1 VGIATL
7 FVAIVYVGR
16 AKAHLRIAF
25 EQWALERVF
34 LGALI
39 VASKY
44 VNDST
49 LKNVHWALCT
59 DIFGKS
65 DIGLIE
71 WEFLEVLDFQ
81 LGVKENDLLAHH
93 AMIIRK
99 LSKMG
104 STRGIKRRESTQ
116 SYPITSDVNQV
127 SI

>member
-1 VGIATL
+1 MSIQQRPIYKL
-7 FVAIVYVGR
+7 
-16 AKAHLRIAF
+16 HLSR
-25 EQWALERVF
+25 
-34 LGALI
+34 

-71 WEFLEVLDFQ
+71 REFLEVLDFQ

-104 STRGIKRRESTQ
+104 STGRGVKRDREHPVLSNNKRCK
-116 SYPITSDVNQV
+116 SS
-127 SI
+127 